1 MYTTV
6 YKCSKFIVHLPRP
19 MFPTSIDFNLIDIQ
33 CLSTVGVSSEYE
45 VTITLFG
52 FAAFKAST
60 HHPKFNISGIFIL
73 QSWSKISSRICPA
86 NNLSLQMSHGREKTQ
101 TVTARLLQMP
111 SGERAPLNK
120 KTELIQKD
128 PLPPAVEWKR
138 ETSATQTLPWAAFLS
153 RLGGRGMQERGS
165 LFCTGRPAEEKQEKR
180 LRRGCPT
187 CPAQGVLGTH
197 ASPGDWPTP
206 ASQALLS
213 SDFTIPGQKKREH

>member
-1 MYTTV
+1 MVLGKIKWGTVYTTV

-111 SGERAPLNK
+111 SGERAF
-120 KTELIQKD
+120 EQED
-128 PLPPAVEWKR
+128 
-138 ETSATQTLPWAAFLS
+138 WAHS
-153 RLGGRGMQERGS
+153 KGS
-165 LFCTGRPAEEKQEKR
+165 
-180 LRRGCPT
+180 
-187 CPAQGVLGTH
+187 
-197 ASPGDWPTP
+197 P
-206 ASQALLS
+206 ASCSGMEKGNISHADASLGCL
-213 SDFTIPGQKKREH
+213 PV